1 VSKETKA
8 RASEEL
14 WHLGIGDLLA
24 LPEKPTPT
32 ALCGPFVIN
41 LRTSSTPIGGVSNAL
56 RRFEH
61 LHVYRL
67 ERRHE
72 GRPQFLLRVG
82 IIETELEAD
91 AILMAVREEY
101 PGAFKASAGGDDRKA
116 VAATARVAT
125 ARRATQR
132 SGPRRSE
139 ASMTPL
145 SSPPTPKSVAV
156 DPQPPFRWNIDEVL
170 PDLATR
176 LPSMPPAPP
185 AVASLRSSGSSRGE
199 SRTPGAK
206 VAPLEQA
213 PAPPAPTDAGKPQS
227 PIAPPAAPP
236 PPIATVP
243 PPPIATTLQ
252 PSVATAPQPSV
263 ATAPQPSVAT
273 APQPSVATAP
283 QPSVATTP
291 QAPAAEAA
299 TSWIDEE
306 LDCDPNAVTDQVEA
320 LLFTFDRSFEAE
332 ASQPPVVQAADAPL
346 VETVSES
353 PDCETADV
361 GPMAVEINIT
371 QPVEPQPGFLS
382 CVDSDG
388 EVAIVAEPPE
398 PLESLEQLE
407 SVANEPAPPA
417 VSIEVADPSSSAAGL
432 TLELPTESRPA
443 EGPQIDR
450 TQTVRALTR
459 LELEDGQSSPWFA
472 IQLVLSEEEIDP
484 HEVPNLSIFAEYRLY
499 AVTGLHQDRCMHALR
514 LGFFSS
520 ETAAA
525 AVAGYLASCFD
536 APTIKR
542 VSVAE
547 HERFEEQR
555 LTARKD
561 VGGGDGHVVIELAA
575 PAPSLLRQAR
585 EKLQFQRKH
594 DKPDAGSIWS
604 RLLPSRKS

>member
-91 AILMAVREEY
+91 AILMTVREEY
-101 PGAFKASAGGDDRKA
+101 PGAFKASAGDDDRKA

-139 ASMTPL
+139 APTTPL
-145 SSPPTPKSVAV
+145 SSPPAATSVAA
-156 DPQPPFRWNIDEVL
+156 DRQPPFRWNIDEVL
-170 PDLATR
+170 PELATR
-176 LPSMPPAPP
+176 LPSMPPAPA
-185 AVASLRSSGSSRGE
+185 AVTSPRSSRGE
-199 SRTPGAK
+199 SRTPAAK

-213 PAPPAPTDAGKPQS
+213 PAPSAPTDAGNKQS
-227 PIAPPAAPP
+227 SIATQTAPP

-243 PPPIATTLQ
+243 PPPIATT
-252 PSVATAPQPSV
+252 
-263 ATAPQPSVAT
+263 
-273 APQPSVATAP
+273 P

-291 QAPAAEAA
+291 QASAAEAA
-299 TSWIDEE
+299 TSRIDEE

-332 ASQPPVVQAADAPL
+332 ASQPPVVQAADALL
-346 VETVSES
+346 VESVSES

-361 GPMAVEINIT
+361 GPMAVEINVT
-371 QPVEPQPGFLS
+371 QPVEPQPGSLS

-388 EVAIVAEPPE
+388 EIAIIAQPPQPPQPPQ
-398 PLESLEQLE
+398 PLESI
-407 SVANEPAPPA
+407 ATEPAPPA
-417 VSIEVADPSSSAAGL
+417 VSIEVADPSSAAGL
-432 TLELPTESRPA
+432 TLELPTESGPP

-459 LELEDGQSSPWFA
+459 LELEDGQSSSWFA
-472 IQLVLSEEEIDP
+472 IQLMLSEEEIDP
-484 HEVPNLSIFAEYRLY
+484 HQVPNLSIFAEYRLY

-525 AVAGYLASCFD
+525 AVAGYLASRFD

>member
-1 VSKETKA
+1 
-8 RASEEL
+8 
-14 WHLGIGDLLA
+14 
-24 LPEKPTPT
+24 
-32 ALCGPFVIN
+32 
-41 LRTSSTPIGGVSNAL
+41 
-56 RRFEH
+56 
-61 LHVYRL
+61 
-67 ERRHE
+67 
-72 GRPQFLLRVG
+72 
-82 IIETELEAD
+82 
-91 AILMAVREEY
+91 
-101 PGAFKASAGGDDRKA
+101 
-116 VAATARVAT
+116 
-125 ARRATQR
+125 
-132 SGPRRSE
+132 
-139 ASMTPL
+139 MTPL
-145 SSPPTPKSVAV
+145 SSPPTPKSVAA

-176 LPSMPPAPP
+176 LPSMPPAPA
-185 AVASLRSSGSSRGE
+185 AVTSLRSSGSSRGE

-206 VAPLEQA
+206 VAPLEQV
-213 PAPPAPTDAGKPQS
+213 PAPPAPTGAGNPQF
-227 PIAPPAAPP
+227 PIAPQAAPP
-236 PPIATVP
+236 PPIAT
-243 PPPIATTLQ
+243 T
-252 PSVATAPQPSV
+252 
-263 ATAPQPSVAT
+263 
-273 APQPSVATAP
+273 P

-299 TSWIDEE
+299 TSRIDEE

-320 LLFTFDRSFEAE
+320 LLFTFDQSFEAE

-346 VETVSES
+346 VESVSES

-371 QPVEPQPGFLS
+371 QPVERQPGFLS

-388 EVAIVAEPPE
+388 EVALVAEPPE
-398 PLESLEQLE
+398 LPEPLEPLE
-407 SVANEPAPPA
+407 SVATEPAPPA
-417 VSIEVADPSSSAAGL
+417 VSIEVADPSSSVAGL
-432 TLELPTESRPA
+432 TLELPTKSGPA

-472 IQLVLSEEEIDP
+472 IQLMLSEEEIDP
-484 HEVPNLSIFAEYRLY
+484 LQVPNLSIFAEYRLY

-547 HERFEEQR
+547 QERFQEQR